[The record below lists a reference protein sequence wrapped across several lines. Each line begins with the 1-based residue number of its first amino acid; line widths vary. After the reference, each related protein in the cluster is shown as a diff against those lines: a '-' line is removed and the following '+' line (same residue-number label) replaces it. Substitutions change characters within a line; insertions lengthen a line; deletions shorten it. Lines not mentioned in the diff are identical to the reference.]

1 VVTRELPLRQR
12 ALARRSLR
20 LHMSALRDL
29 HAAFWERPPEVAAT
43 LRSRLGLWW
52 PETLARERHGAD
64 QQPKAA
70 ERGWATLEPRAGPET
85 AALVRRVVERSE
97 AVVEELQG
105 AGITFLHGDAHPGNT
120 LRQRG
125 KSVLIDWALACAG
138 PPEVEMAWLANFEHL
153 YFFPAEVVV
162 EEALAGGAR
171 EPVLRLALAAL
182 AAGIIPA
189 ACSGL
194 DYPDPA
200 HRAVIEKKIGWWS
213 HALAGAADL
222 LP

>member
-1 VVTRELPLRQR
+1 
-12 ALARRSLR
+12 
-20 LHMSALRDL
+20 MSALRDL
-29 HAAFWERPPEVAAT
+29 HAAFWDRPPEVAAT

-52 PETLARERHGAD
+52 PETLASERDGAD

-70 ERGWATLEPRAGPET
+70 ERGWFTLEARAGRETATLA
-85 AALVRRVVERSE
+85 RRVVEQSE
-97 AVVEELQG
+97 AIVEQLQS
-105 AGITFLHGDAHPGNT
+105 AGTTLLHGDASPNNAA
-120 LRQRG
+120 RQRNRT
-125 KSVLIDWALACAG
+125 VLVDWALACAG

-153 YFFPAEVVV
+153 FDFPAQVVV

-171 EPVLRLALAAL
+171 GRVLRLALGAL
-182 AAGIIPA
+182 AAGIVPA

-200 HRAVIEKKIGWWS
+200 HRAVIAKKVEWWS
-213 HALAGAADL
+213 HALVEAADL